1 MPEHVAP
8 TNGPIGWVVFLLV
21 LGGFLYLVYRRVAPL
36 VRLIRQGKPEN
47 RTDDIGQRVWFFVSN
62 YLLQRRL
69 FRKPIPGTVHA
80 LLFWGFIILQV
91 GVGYSIFY
99 GLIPVEIPLISSRP
113 MATLVDFFIVVIFLT
128 TIYFGIRR
136 AFIRPGYLTMTR
148 DGWIVIAFINLSI
161 LTEILIEA
169 FAWRAAPSV
178 ATGYP
183 PLGRRLGELLI
194 PSSAGWPT
202 PTEAPVSVRQMAL
215 LLWQIA
221 WWAKVL
227 VILSFLVYI
236 PTSKHLH
243 IFTAIFNT
251 FFQNTKPKGA
261 LKKIENIEE
270 AEHYGANKF
279 EDFTWKD
286 LLDTAVCTECGR
298 CTEVCPANATGKP
311 LNPKKIIIDLKTEL
325 FTRSHIPMTGHT
337 VGVGGTRNDHGENQD
352 ATPQLRPAE
361 VETLD
366 DGAVT
371 ADSGGGS
378 GARTI
383 QLPPL
388 VRGMITED
396 ELWSCTTCRACMTE
410 CPVFIEHVPKIV
422 DMRRF
427 LVLEESEFPPEVVPL
442 FNNLERNGNP
452 WQMRP
457 EERMEWT
464 TKMPFEVKVLG
475 ELDEGAEVDVLF
487 WVGCMGSLDQRNKK
501 VTQNLASILEEAGLN
516 WAILGPEE
524 SCTGDPARR
533 IGNEYLYQML
543 AEQNIE
549 TINGYKEAVKLKK
562 VVTACPHCFNT
573 LKNEYPQ
580 FNGHYEVVHH
590 TQLISKLIEEGKI
603 KPSDGLAGKKITYHD
618 PCYLGRYNDVYDAP
632 RFVLNSLG
640 SGLKKVD
647 FVEMP
652 RNKSKSFCCGGGGG
666 RAWME
671 EKIGSRVNQTRVQ
684 EAADTGAEVVAAGC
698 PFCITMFEDGIKG
711 KGLEEKLKVLDV
723 TELVQLSRQP
733 AQIAPAQQQETVEE

>member
-21 LGGFLYLVYRRVAPL
+21 LGGFLYLIYRRVAPL

-47 RTDDIGQRVWFFVSN
+47 RTDDIGQRVWFFISN

-80 LLFWGFIILQV
+80 LLFWGFMILQI
-91 GVGYSIFY
+91 GVAYSIFY
-99 GLIPVEIPLISSRP
+99 GLIPVEIPIISSRP
-113 MATLVDFFIVVIFLT
+113 MATLVDLFIVVIFLT
-128 TIYFGIRR
+128 TVYFGIRR
-136 AFIRPGYLTMTR
+136 AFIKPGYLTITR
-148 DGWIVIAFINLSI
+148 DGWIVITFINLSI
-161 LTEILIEA
+161 LTELLIEA

-178 ATGYP
+178 GTGYP
-183 PLGRRLGELLI
+183 PLGRRLGEWLI
-194 PSSAGWPT
+194 PASAGWPT
-202 PTEAPVSVRQMAL
+202 PTEAPVDVRQMAL

-221 WWAKVL
+221 WWAKVF
-227 VILSFLVYI
+227 VILTFLVYI

-298 CTEVCPANATGKP
+298 CTQVCPANATGKP
-311 LNPKKIIIDLKTEL
+311 LNPKKIIIDIKTEL
-325 FTRSHIPMTGHT
+325 FARSHIPLTGHS
-337 VGVGGTRNDHGENQD
+337 VGVGGTRNDQGENLD
-352 ATPQLRPAE
+352 DTPQLRPAE
-361 VETLD
+361 VESLD
-366 DGAVT
+366 ITAGA
-371 ADSGGGS
+371 ADSGAGGS
-378 GARTI
+378 RSI
-383 QLPPL
+383 VLPPL

-524 SCTGDPARR
+524 SCSGDPARR

-580 FNGHYEVVHH
+580 FNGHFEVVHH

-603 KPSDGLAGKKITYHD
+603 KPSDGLAGKKLTYHD

-640 SGLKKVD
+640 NGLKKID

-711 KGLEEKLKVLDV
+711 KGLEDKLKVLDI
-723 TELVQLSRQP
+723 TELVQLSRQT
-733 AQIAPAQQQETVEE
+733 APVSSTSTEQTTEE